1 MYHLKPIIRLEMPV
15 SECHGSLAEHITFIV
30 CYTLHLVLSNSLLQY
45 CGKVEWS
52 ILNFRQ
58 VNCTY
63 LYNKTSH
70 NDAAIVLSVPAL
82 LGSGTVVFKF
92 SVQIFPTWPFSLKIT
107 YPSE

>member
-1 MYHLKPIIRLEMPV
+1 MYHFKMITRLERPV
-15 SECHGSLAEHITFIV
+15 SECHGLLDEHVTCIV
-30 CYTLHLVLSNSLLQY
+30 CCTWHLVFSNSLLQY

-58 VNCTY
+58 ANYTY
-63 LYNKTSH
+63 LYDKTSH